1 MRDVGFAAVE
11 IGLNDGA
18 DGGIPRAN
26 ALDEVDGSLRVERPF
41 HVDAQKIIEARGTL
55 HDGAKQALAKFHV
68 DIEAELRELA
78 GNVGVQSFLS
88 DAFKNLEIGIAGML
102 RIRNG
107 GNIFAEIIDAGE
119 HARIIALARGSDG
132 FIQRLTRAEP
142 PTHAARGAIGSDP
155 IGEAFVFGKLEQ
167 RRPEHA
173 RLIMAVWKD

>member
-1 MRDVGFAAVE
+1 MRDVGFTAMK
-11 IGLNDGA
+11 IGLNDRA
-18 DGGIPRAN
+18 NGGIPRAN
-26 ALDEVDGSLRVERPF
+26 ALNEVDGSLRVERPF

-68 DIEAELRELA
+68 DIEAELSELA

-88 DAFKNLEIGIAGML
+88 DAFKNLDIGIAGML

-107 GNIFAEIIDAGE
+107 GNIFAEIIEAGE
-119 HARIIALARGSDG
+119 HARIIAFARGGDG
-132 FIQRLTRAEP
+132 FIQSLTGDEP
-142 PTHAARGAIGSDP
+142 ARHAPRSAIGSDP

-173 RLIMAVWKD
+173 RLIMAAWKD

>member
-1 MRDVGFAAVE
+1 IRDVGFAAIQ
-11 IGLNDGA
+11 IGLNDRA
-18 DGGIPRAN
+18 NGGIPRAN
-26 ALDEVDGSLRVERPF
+26 ALNEVYGSLRVERPF

-88 DAFKNLEIGIAGML
+88 DAFEDLEISIARML

-107 GNIFAEIIDAGE
+107 GNIFAEIIEAGE
-119 HARIIALARGSDG
+119 HARVIALARGTDG
-132 FIQRLTRAEP
+132 FLQRLTGDEP
-142 PTHAARGAIGSDP
+142 ARHAARGAIGSDP

-173 RLIMAVWKD
+173 GLLMAAWKD